1 MKKDEKSEKCEE
13 KMRKDVKKDE
23 KRNRKWEIMCR
34 YFLGNKCDK
43 MWNKIENDRND
54 RKDEKDR
61 NAKMMK
67 KGHKMSIFHE
77 KDGYLRVP
85 FPDV

>member
-1 MKKDEKSEKCEE
+1 
-13 KMRKDVKKDE
+13 MR
-23 KRNRKWEIMCR
+23 
-34 YFLGNKCDK
+34 NKCAD
-43 MWNKIENDRND
+43 ISLEISAIRCERN

-67 KGHKMSIFHE
+67 KGHKMSNFHE

-85 FPDV
+85 LPDV

>member
-1 MKKDEKSEKCEE
+1 M
-13 KMRKDVKKDE
+13 
-23 KRNRKWEIMCR
+23 
-34 YFLGNKCDK
+34 
-43 MWNKIENDRND
+43 ENER
-54 RKDEKDR
+54 
-61 NAKMMK
+61 AKMMK

>member
-1 MKKDEKSEKCEE
+1 
-13 KMRKDVKKDE
+13 
-23 KRNRKWEIMCR
+23 MCR

-43 MWNKIENDRND
+43 NRNKIEND

-77 KDGYLRVP
+77 KDGYLHGN